1 MRWMMAAVL
10 AAMLAGSPAGAKDC
24 GGEATEAGMNK
35 CAADQLKA
43 ADAALNKAYRQIIHR
58 LADDADTV
66 KLLRDAQRA
75 WVDFRDKH
83 CAFAASGVDGG
94 SSYPFIHDGCVTE
107 LTDARTRQLDV
118 FLRCQEGDLGCPVP
132 GP

>member
-1 MRWMMAAVL
+1 MRWTV
-10 AAMLAGSPAGAKDC
+10 AAMLAAFVACSPAAAKDC
-24 GGEATEAGMNK
+24 GDEATEAGMNK
-35 CAADQLKA
+35 CSADQLKA
-43 ADAALNKAYRQIIHR
+43 ADAALNRAYQQIIHR
-58 LADDADTV
+58 LADDADTA

-94 SSYPFIHDGCVTE
+94 SSYPFVHDSCVTGI
-107 LTDARTRQLDV
+107 TDARTKELDV
-118 FLRCQEGDLGCPVP
+118 FLRCQEGDLSCPVP